1 MIEIERVRK
10 EFIRYSKNF
19 DLKNKNIMRKFHHSF
34 RVMEFTTEIAKSLNL
49 SEEDIKLATTIGLL
63 HDIGRFE
70 QWTEYETYCDGKSI
84 DHADLGYK
92 ILVTDDFIN
101 SFVEDEEEKKIIL
114 IAIKNHNKYKIE
126 DGLSERELLMAKIIR
141 DADKLDIMKE
151 QGTITKNIDF
161 INPELLEAFDKKE
174 LCYNEL
180 VNDEVD
186 NILRM
191 LSFAYDLNF
200 KYSYEYLINNNI
212 IQDKIHLISCYYDNE
227 KLLKD
232 LENKL
237 LIYLKERCE

>member
-1 MIEIERVRK
+1 MIEIQKVRK
-10 EFIRYSKNF
+10 EFIKYAKTF
-19 DLKNKNIMRKFHHSF
+19 DLKNINIMRKFHHSF
-34 RVMEFTTEIAKSLNL
+34 RVMGFAMDIAKFLNL
-49 SEEDIKLATTIGLL
+49 SEEDIKLASIIGLL
-63 HDIGRFE
+63 HDIGRFQ
-70 QWTEYETYCDGKSI
+70 QWTKYETYCDDKSV
-84 DHADLGYK
+84 DHADLGYT
-92 ILVTDDFIN
+92 ILCTDHFIDE
-101 SFVEDEEEKKIIL
+101 FVDDEEEKKIIL
-114 IAIKNHNKYKIE
+114 VAIKNHNKYKVE
-126 DGLSERELLMAKIIR
+126 DGLSEREILMAKIIR

-191 LSFAYDLNF
+191 LSFVYDLNF

>member
-19 DLKNKNIMRKFHHSF
+19 DLKNKNIMKRFHHSF
-34 RVMEFTTEIAKSLNL
+34 RVMEFATEIAKSLNL

-70 QWTEYETYCDGKSI
+70 QWTEYETYCDSKSI

-92 ILVTDDFIN
+92 ILITDDFIN
-101 SFVEDEEEKKIIL
+101 HFVEDEEEKKILL

-126 DGLSERELLMAKIIR
+126 DGLSERALLMAKIIR

-151 QGTITKNIDF
+151 QGMITKNIDF
-161 INPELLEAFDKKE
+161 INPKLLETFEKKE

-180 VNDEVD
+180 INDEVE

-191 LSFAYDLNF
+191 LSFVYDLNF

-237 LIYLKERCE
+237 LTYLKERCE

>member
-34 RVMEFTTEIAKSLNL
+34 RVMEFATEIAKSLNL

-70 QWTEYETYCDGKSI
+70 QWTEYETYYDSKSI
-84 DHADLGYK
+84 DHADFGYK
-92 ILVTDDFIN
+92 ILFTDDFIN
-101 SFVEDEEEKKIIL
+101 HFVEDEEEKKIIL

-151 QGTITKNIDF
+151 QGMITKNIDF

-180 VNDEVD
+180 INDEVD

-191 LSFAYDLNF
+191 LSFVYDLNF

-237 LIYLKERCE
+237 LTYLKERCG

>member
-101 SFVEDEEEKKIIL
+101 SFVEDEEEMKIIL

-151 QGTITKNIDF
+151 QGMITKNIDF

-191 LSFAYDLNF
+191 LSFVYDLNF